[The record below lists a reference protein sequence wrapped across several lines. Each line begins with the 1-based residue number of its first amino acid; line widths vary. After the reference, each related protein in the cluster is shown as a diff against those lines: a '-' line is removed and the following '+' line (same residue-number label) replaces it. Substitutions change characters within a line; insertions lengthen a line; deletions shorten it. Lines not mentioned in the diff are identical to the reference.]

1 MHNKLSILDTTG
13 HEGTGK
19 EMSANTGE
27 DINAS
32 TGHNPESTY
41 DVFQQAQFTSQ
52 HDSRASIKSSG
63 PAEVTVTKEIA
74 RLLNI
79 YQTGIGTWMD
89 ILDHSCTYQR
99 QVLRYA
105 LSSSLLL
112 HAICALSAKQ
122 MSLIGDSFLWEPV
135 STRYYGLSLGLL
147 IEELKKQQS
156 SREIVIA
163 ATILL
168 CSYELLACP
177 GADYQKHLYGARS
190 LFQTHNIAS
199 TGTKLE
205 KASFWIYA
213 RQDVS
218 MALVHECATLVPP
231 QKWPALSECE
241 GLEEDVLGN
250 QILWI
255 LARLIQF
262 KFSNKGNAL
271 HDCHSDLQKLISE
284 IDFWWERVP
293 ITARGVA
300 TTEASDNGLK
310 KIWFCVPS
318 AGNKIS
324 TFYSS
329 LNLIFIVHIATAC
342 LYYHLAKILSLECL
356 LERPAVTSQSPE
368 YHSTWLEEIR
378 YHAITIA
385 SISLSPGLP
394 GGALVVTVNPLFYG
408 KHDSAV
414 N

>member
-1 MHNKLSILDTTG
+1 
-13 HEGTGK
+13 
-19 EMSANTGE
+19 MSGNTGQ

-41 DVFQQAQFTSQ
+41 DVFQQAQSTSQ
-52 HDSRASIKSSG
+52 HDSRASTKSSG
-63 PAEVTVTKEIA
+63 SAEVTVTKEIV

-122 MSLIGDSFLWEPV
+122 MSLIGDSFLWESV

-190 LFQTHNIAS
+190 LFHTHNIAS

-218 MALVHECATLVPP
+218 MALVHECATLVLP
-231 QKWPALSECE
+231 QEWPTLSESE
-241 GLEEDVLGN
+241 ELEEDVLGN

-255 LARLIQF
+255 LAKLIQF
-262 KFSNKGNAL
+262 KFSDKGNSL
-271 HDCHSDLQKLISE
+271 HDWHADLQKLISE
-284 IDFWWERVP
+284 IDLWWERFP
-293 ITARGVA
+293 IPARGVA
-300 TTEASDNGLK
+300 TTEPPDNGLK
-310 KIWFCVPS
+310 KIWFS
-318 AGNKIS
+318 
-324 TFYSS
+324 
-329 LNLIFIVHIATAC
+329 TAC

-356 LERPAVTSQSPE
+356 LERPAVTPPSPE
-368 YHSTWLEEIR
+368 YHTTWLEEIG

-408 KHDSAV
+408 KHDSTV